1 MTFWNCVN
9 LGIPARITPETVQLV
24 ILPLFHTGGL
34 NCYSNPVLH
43 AGGRIVIAR
52 TFEPGEAL
60 GIIGDPSYEVTHF
73 FGVPAP
79 YQFMMQ
85 HPDFE
90 TTDLSR
96 LQIAGVGG
104 APCALAIMERW
115 AECGVELMQGFGMTE
130 TSPGAIFLDPAD
142 AMRKIGST
150 GKELL
155 HTEARIVNEDG
166 EEAGPNEVGELWVR
180 GPHITPGYWN
190 RPDATAEAF
199 VDDWLRT
206 GDAAKRDDEG
216 FYYIVDRWKDMYIS
230 GGENVYPAEVE
241 NVVYQLPGIVEAAI
255 VGVPDPKWGESGVA
269 VVVLAPD
276 SDLDQAVLIQHC
288 VERLAKFK
296 VPARMLVIDELPRN
310 ATGKVLK
317 RELRVMLA
325 GEDSPA
331 IS

>member
-1 MTFWNCVN
+1 M
-9 LGIPARITPETVQLV
+9 G
-24 ILPLFHTGGL
+24 
-34 NCYSNPVLH
+34 S
-43 AGGRIVIAR
+43 R
-52 TFEPGEAL
+52 TA
-60 GIIGDPSYEVTHF
+60 H
-73 FGVPAP
+73 
-79 YQFMMQ
+79 
-85 HPDFE
+85 H
-90 TTDLSR
+90 
-96 LQIAGVGG
+96 
-104 APCALAIMERW
+104 
-115 AECGVELMQGFGMTE
+115 
-130 TSPGAIFLDPAD
+130 
-142 AMRKIGST
+142 
-150 GKELL
+150 
-155 HTEARIVNEDG
+155 
-166 EEAGPNEVGELWVR
+166 
-180 GPHITPGYWN
+180 PGYWN

-199 VDDWLRT
+199 ADDWLRT

-269 VVVLAPD
+269 VVVLEPD
-276 SDLDQAVLIQHC
+276 SDLDQATLIQHC

-296 VPARMLVIDELPRN
+296 VPARMHVIDELPRN